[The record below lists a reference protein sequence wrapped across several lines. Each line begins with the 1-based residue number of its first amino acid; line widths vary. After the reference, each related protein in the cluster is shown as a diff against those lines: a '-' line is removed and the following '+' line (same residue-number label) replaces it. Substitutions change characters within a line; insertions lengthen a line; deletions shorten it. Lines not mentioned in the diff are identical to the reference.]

1 LATLKRIEHDLGR
14 RPERRWGP
22 RPIDLDILFLGDER
36 IDLPDLQVP
45 HVRILERSFVLA
57 PLAEVLS
64 GRLPV
69 LGVTAIEV
77 LNAIGTEG
85 LSCYGRL

>member
-1 LATLKRIEHDLGR
+1 
-14 RPERRWGP
+14 
-22 RPIDLDILFLGDER
+22 
-36 IDLPDLQVP
+36 
-45 HVRILERSFVLA
+45 VLA